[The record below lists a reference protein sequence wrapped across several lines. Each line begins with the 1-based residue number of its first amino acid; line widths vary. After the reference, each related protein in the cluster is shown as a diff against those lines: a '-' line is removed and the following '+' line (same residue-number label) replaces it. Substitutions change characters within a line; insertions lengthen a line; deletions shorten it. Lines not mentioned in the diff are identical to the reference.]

1 MTAAANAQT
10 IERFYEAFSRL
21 DAASMAACY
30 ASDAQFDDEAFSL
43 RGRQQVGG
51 MWRML
56 CSSTKAGGADVWKLT
71 WRDVHADDTS
81 GQAHWD
87 AHYRFSATGRL
98 VDNSI
103 DARFGFTPDGLIATH
118 RDSFDFWA
126 WSRQALGAPGL
137 FLGWTPMLRRKVRA
151 TAAANLATYL
161 ARQP

>member
-21 DAASMAACY
+21 DGPAMAACY

-43 RGRQQVGG
+43 RGRRQVGG

-56 CSSTKAGGADVWKLT
+56 CDATRAKGADVWRLT

-98 VDNSI
+98 VDNSV
-103 DARFGFTPDGLIATH
+103 DSRFSFTPEGLIATQQ
-118 RDSFDFWA
+118 DSFAFWT

-137 FLGWTPMLRRKVRA
+137 LLGWTPMLRNKVRA